1 MEIWY
6 TLTGEIEKR
15 GAQDAIQWI
24 NEQIYS
30 KPVTHLRFLVASSG
44 GDIDTGTNLYM
55 YLKSLPIDVET
66 IGFGVVDAAA
76 TLIFLAGKRRLAVD
90 GCRFFFH
97 EGDYTVKLATAP
109 LSTHEESLSI
119 FRRNLHE
126 MIYIIARETG
136 NDTEVIAQML
146 KRSKIMQTHEAL
158 DFGLA
163 THIIEKL
170 PLQQQE
176 SGFGFRP
183 APGRRPEER
192 STRQRRSPLPRA
204 ESEDAPPQN

>member
-6 TLTGEIEKR
+6 TMTGDVDKKPAQNAIE
-15 GAQDAIQWI
+15 WI
-24 NEQIYS
+24 NEQLYS

-55 YLKSLPIDVET
+55 YLKSLPIEVET

-76 TLIFLAGKRRLAVD
+76 ALIFLGGKRRLAVD

-97 EGDYTVKLATAP
+97 EGEYTVRLATAP
-109 LSTHEESLSI
+109 LSSHEEAISI

-126 MIYIIARETG
+126 MIYIIARETD
-136 NDTEVIAQML
+136 NDTETVAQML
-146 KRSKIMQTHEAL
+146 KKSKIMQTQEAL
-158 DFGLA
+158 EFGLA
-163 THIIEKL
+163 TEIIETL

-183 APGRRPEER
+183 VPGQGHEER
-192 STRQRRSPLPRA
+192 STHRRLAQRPHA
-204 ESEDAPPQN
+204 ESEDDAPQN